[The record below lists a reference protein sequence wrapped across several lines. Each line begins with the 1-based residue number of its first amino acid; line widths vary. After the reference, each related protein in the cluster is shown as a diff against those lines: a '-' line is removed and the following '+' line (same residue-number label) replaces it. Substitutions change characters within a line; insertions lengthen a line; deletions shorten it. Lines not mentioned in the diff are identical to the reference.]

1 MLTAKGEGLWKPG
14 TDNGREGI
22 MPGPV
27 PAQKKRANIQIGRV
41 HGGPNKMNE
50 EQKGKEKPT
59 PRCFVV
65 QFQNGGDKREG
76 NVKAFRE

>member
-1 MLTAKGEGLWKPG
+1 
-14 TDNGREGI
+14 

-27 PAQKKRANIQIGRV
+27 PAQKKEANVQIGRV
-41 HGGPNKMNE
+41 RGEPHWMNE

-65 QFQNGGDKREG
+65 QFQNGMDKREG
-76 NVKAFRE
+76 NVKALRE

>member
-1 MLTAKGEGLWKPG
+1 
-14 TDNGREGI
+14 

-27 PAQKKRANIQIGRV
+27 PAQKKGANVQIGRV
-41 HGGPNKMNE
+41 CGEPHWMNE

-59 PRCFVV
+59 SRCFVV
-65 QFQNGGDKREG
+65 QFQNDMDKREG